1 MFVTQRHEH
10 SYSSFLLVIA
20 TPTSRLSQ
28 FSAGQ
33 AHPDIHSRT
42 KARCQTSGQYP
53 SASSESIIFFTDCC
67 QPPWAMTSGRCFPAA
82 PQNRKNKIGR
92 GFRNKSCLW
101 SWQRQG
107 HQTQVIPSKPV
118 RRRHPYLGRP
128 GPPQRPQRR
137 GRVYGHSGTGDFLFH
152 LRGRIR
158 GHPWRA
164 DVVLFITRMDGTL
177 FPQQHWQFRLNA
189 RHPLRH
195 QNPGRAVARRPGG
208 NRSDHPKEIFPVAK
222 RAKGPPGI
230 RLHLDATY
238 GYHSPIGNPL
248 WGAP

>member
-1 MFVTQRHEH
+1 MPDERTISIRIFRVNNF
-10 SYSSFLLVIA
+10 FL
-20 TPTSRLSQ
+20 
-28 FSAGQ
+28 
-33 AHPDIHSRT
+33 
-42 KARCQTSGQYP
+42 
-53 SASSESIIFFTDCC
+53 DCC
-67 QPPWAMTSGRCFPAA
+67 HPLWAMTSGRFFPAA
-82 PQNRKNKIGR
+82 PQNRGNKIGR

-118 RRRHPYLGRP
+118 RRRHPCLGRP

-137 GRVYGHSGTGDFLFH
+137 GRVDGRSGTGDFLFH

-177 FPQQHWQFRLNA
+177 SPQQHWQFRLNA

-195 QNPGRAVARRPGG
+195 QNPGRPWRDVLEAIGRITR
-208 NRSDHPKEIFPVAK
+208 K
-222 RAKGPPGI
+222 RFS
-230 RLHLDATY
+230 L
-238 GYHSPIGNPL
+238 
-248 WGAP
+248 